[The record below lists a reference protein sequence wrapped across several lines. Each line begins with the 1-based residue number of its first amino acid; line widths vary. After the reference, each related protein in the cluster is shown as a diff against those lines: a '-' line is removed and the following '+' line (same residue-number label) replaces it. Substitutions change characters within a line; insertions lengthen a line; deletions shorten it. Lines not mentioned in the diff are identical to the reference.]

1 MTSTRTMD
9 VTRAGV
15 ADRDMVARTLA
26 QAFQDDP
33 VFGWLVPDETRR
45 RTTLPGVFGV
55 FADAF
60 LPLEDS
66 TMAADGAALVAP
78 PQVDPF
84 AGEDGEEHLASLVEA
99 SGEDAER
106 AGLLTAVLD
115 EHHPAAPC
123 AHLQFIGVVP
133 DRQGR
138 GVGGRL
144 LVDLA
149 RRWDSRGDAAYLEAT
164 SPDNRRLYERHG
176 FEVTDEIVV
185 PDGPTLWAM
194 WRDPQPVG

>member
-1 MTSTRTMD
+1 MTDPRTMD
-9 VTRAGV
+9 VARAAV
-15 ADRDMVARTLA
+15 ADRDVVARTLA
-26 QAFQDDP
+26 LAFQDDP
-33 VFGWLVPDETRR
+33 VFRWVVPDETRR
-45 RTTLPGVFGV
+45 PATLSGVFGV

-60 LPLEDS
+60 LPLGHS
-66 TMAADGAALVAP
+66 TMTADGAVLVAP
-78 PQVDPF
+78 PDVDPF
-84 AGEDGEEHLASLVEA
+84 AEAGEEHLARLVDA
-99 SGEDAER
+99 SGEAAER

-123 AHLQFIGVVP
+123 AHLQFVGVVP

-138 GVGGRL
+138 GVGSRL

-149 RRWDSRGDAAYLEAT
+149 ACWDERGDAAYLEAT

-176 FEVTDEIVV
+176 FQVTDEIVV

-194 WRDPQPVG
+194 WRDPQALG

>member
-1 MTSTRTMD
+1 MTSPRT
-9 VTRAGV
+9 TELARAGI
-15 ADRDMVARTLA
+15 ADREAVAGTLA
-26 QAFQDDP
+26 LAFQDDP
-33 VFGWLVPDETRR
+33 VFRWVVPDEARR
-45 RTTLPGVFGV
+45 QAALPGVFGV

-60 LPLEDS
+60 LPLGDS
-66 TMAADGAALVAP
+66 SVTADGAALVAP
-78 PQVDPF
+78 PDVDPF
-84 AGEDGEEHLASLVEA
+84 AGEDGEEHLARLVDA

-123 AHLQFIGVVP
+123 AHLQFMGVRP

-138 GVGGRL
+138 GIGGGL
-144 LVDLA
+144 LADLG
-149 RRWDSRGDAAYLEAT
+149 RRWDGRGDAAYLEAT

-176 FEVTDEIVV
+176 FEVTGEIVV